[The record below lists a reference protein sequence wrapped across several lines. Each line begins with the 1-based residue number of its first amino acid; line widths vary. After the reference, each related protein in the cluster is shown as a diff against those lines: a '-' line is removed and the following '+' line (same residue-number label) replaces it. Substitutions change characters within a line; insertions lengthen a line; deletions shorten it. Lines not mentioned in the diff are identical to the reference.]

1 MIRSVIP
8 YIPMCINKSVNK
20 SIIHTSITTDCYTL
34 EISTVIPHI
43 YVYRY
48 IYQSDLMKCKS
59 PFRTQLAL
67 AQWVFNTPSILN
79 FQHQITTGFFPN
91 KGCLNFCF
99 GQPHLKFLDFQVYLI
114 LLMPK
119 GQFMDIA
126 KDKLTKAFILW
137 RWRHIIIKTETQWVA
152 PF

>member
-8 YIPMCINKSVNK
+8 YIPMCINKSINK

-34 EISTVIPHI
+34 EISTVMPHI

-59 PFRTQLAL
+59 PFRTQPLPNEFL
-67 AQWVFNTPSILN
+67 TPHRFSIL
-79 FQHQITTGFFPN
+79 QHQITTGFFPN
-91 KGCLNFCF
+91 KGCFNFCF

-119 GQFMDIA
+119 GQFTDIA
-126 KDKLTKAFILW
+126 
-137 RWRHIIIKTETQWVA
+137 
-152 PF
+152 